1 MSQDLD
7 TLAVNTIR
15 CLAADVVQTADSGHP
30 GMPMGMAP
38 VAHALFSRVLRFDG
52 KDPHWMNRDRW
63 LLSNGHGCA
72 LQYVMLHLN
81 GYDLPMDELKRFRQ
95 VGSKTPGHPECH
107 VTPGIEVTT
116 GPLGQGFANA
126 VGMAVAQ
133 EHLKSILNTPDCKVI
148 DNTIYAFCGD
158 GCLMEGV
165 TSEAASFA
173 GHLGLGSLVVVYDDN
188 KITIDGST
196 EITFTEDVKKRFE
209 SYDWHVV
216 TVERG
221 DEDVQ
226 SLQKAI
232 EEAKNTTDKP
242 SLVIVKTTI
251 GFGSK
256 IQGTAKVHGSPLGWA
271 DIEAVKTKFGFD
283 PKAKFNVDQKV
294 YDLYKKVHDKNEKEK
309 KQWEELINTTYKT
322 KYADKYALLQKL
334 SNGDVLPKD
343 WSFLPSFKPGDD
355 AVATRKL
362 SQQVLQKLAEAIPE
376 LVGGSA
382 DLAASNL
389 TWIEKSKAMNK
400 GDFSG
405 RNINFGIREHSMAS
419 ICNGISAY
427 APGLIPFCATF
438 LNFVGYMAGG
448 SRLSSISEVPVLYV
462 MTHDSIGLGEDG
474 PTHQPIE
481 IVPMLRATPN
491 AYVFRPADGNETSG
505 SYKYALLQRKSPS
518 YLCLS
523 RQNLPQLS
531 GTSID
536 AVGKGGYALN
546 NVEDPDIILVA
557 TGSEVSLIV
566 DSAKQLEKDLKV
578 RVVSLVCWELFEEQ
592 SQEYRL
598 SVLTGKNGKVVPV
611 MSVEA
616 MSVSA
621 WEKYSHVQIGMRTFG
636 ASGPAKDL
644 FKKFGFTVE
653 NIVKRSKQVVEF
665 YGKNQGAL
673 GNLVL
678 KPYLYDD
685 DESVVPH

>member
-1 MSQDLD
+1 MSDID
-7 TLAVNTIR
+7 TLAINNIR

-38 VAHALFSRVLRFDG
+38 VAHTLFSRVLNFDG
-52 KDPHWMNRDRW
+52 KDPKWFNRDRW

-72 LQYVMLHLN
+72 LQYIMLHLG
-81 GYDLPMDELKRFRQ
+81 GYDLPLDELKRFRQ

-107 VTPGIEVTT
+107 VTPGVEVTT

-126 VGMAVAQ
+126 VGMALAQ
-133 EHLKSILNTPDCKVI
+133 EHLKTVLNTPEVSVI

-196 EITFTEDVKKRFE
+196 DVTFTENVQKRFE

-216 TVERG
+216 VVERG
-221 DEDVQ
+221 NEDVE
-226 SLQKAI
+226 SLHKAL
-232 EEAKNTTDKP
+232 ESAKSTKDKP

-256 IQGTAKVHGSPLGWA
+256 IQGTAKVHGAPLGWA
-271 DIEAVKTKFGFD
+271 DIEAVKSKFGFD
-283 PKAKFNVDQKV
+283 PKEKFVIDQKV
-294 YDLYKKVHDKNEKEK
+294 QDFYKQVNDKNHKVKQEWDEK
-309 KQWEELINTTYKT
+309 INTTYKNQ
-322 KYADKYALLQKL
+322 YPEKYALLQKL
-334 SNGDVLPKD
+334 TSGDVLPKD

-362 SQQVLQKLAEAIPE
+362 SQQVLQKLAAAIPE
-376 LVGGSA
+376 LIGGSA

-389 TWIEKSKAMNK
+389 TWIEKSKAMDK

-405 RNINFGIREHSMAS
+405 RNINFGIREHGMAA
-419 ICNGISAY
+419 ICNGLSAY
-427 APGLIPFCATF
+427 APGIIPFCATF
-438 LNFVGYMAGG
+438 LNFVGYMAGA
-448 SRLSSISEVPVLYV
+448 SRLSSVSEVPVLYV

-481 IVPMLRATPN
+481 IVPMVRATPN
-491 AYVFRPADGNETSG
+491 SFLFRPADGNETSG
-505 SYKYALLQRKSPS
+505 AYKYALLQRKSPS

-523 RQNLPQLS
+523 RQNLPQLE

-536 AVGKGGYALN
+536 AVAKGGYALN
-546 NVEDPDIILVA
+546 DEQDPELILVA

-566 DSAKQLEKDLKV
+566 DAAKQLKGEVRV
-578 RVVSLVCWELFEEQ
+578 RVVSLVCWELFEKQ
-592 SQEYRL
+592 SQDYKL
-598 SVLTGKNGKVVPV
+598 SVLNGKDGKIVPV
-611 MSVEA
+611 LSVEA
-616 MSVSA
+616 LSVSG
-621 WEKYSHVQIGMRTFG
+621 WDKYSHVQIGMRTFG

-644 FKKFGFTVE
+644 FKKFGFTTE
-653 NIVKRSKQVVEF
+653 NVVKRSKQVVEF
-665 YGKNQGAL
+665 YSKNQNAL

-678 KPYLYDD
+678 KPNLYDD
-685 DESVVPH
+685 DENVVPK